1 MIDPATGWFDV
12 VRIDDAKAD
21 NIANLLEI
29 HWLTRFPKPDEVILD
44 RGKEFMGEVISLL
57 RDEYG
62 IQRRPITTRNPQAN
76 SIVERVHKTLHEM
89 IRTQGIKD
97 SRDLDPTY
105 GWDGLLAAMR
115 FGINATVHTTMSE
128 WVHEAQPL
136 SVN

>member
-1 MIDPATGWFDV
+1 MIDPATGWFEV
-12 VRIDDAKAD
+12 VRIDDAKAN

-97 SRDLDPTY
+97 SQDLDPTY

-115 FGINATVHTTMSE
+115 FGINATVHTTT
-128 WVHEAQPL
+128 
-136 SVN
+136 